1 MFLKQNKMSTF
12 LKFGINIIL
21 LDENGEIIYRE
32 ILNESNKN
40 KIQIKTYLEEKLKM
54 KIDTDRLIIKKYV
67 GFFG

>member
-1 MFLKQNKMSTF
+1 MSTF

-21 LDENGEIIYRE
+21 LDEKGEVFYRE
-32 ILNESNKN
+32 ILNENNKN
-40 KIQIKTYLEEKLKM
+40 KIQIKAYLEEKLKM

>member
-1 MFLKQNKMSTF
+1 MSTF

-32 ILNESNKN
+32 ILNENNKN
-40 KIQIKTYLEEKLKM
+40 KIQIKAYLEEKLKM

>member
-54 KIDTDRLIIKKYV
+54 KIDTDRIIIKKYV

>member
-1 MFLKQNKMSTF
+1 MSTF

-40 KIQIKTYLEEKLKM
+40 KIQIKAYLEEKLKM
-54 KIDTDRLIIKKYV
+54 KIDTDRIIIKKYV

>member
-1 MFLKQNKMSTF
+1 MSTF

-32 ILNESNKN
+32 VLNESNKN
-40 KIQIKTYLEEKLKM
+40 KIQIKAYLEEKLKM
-54 KIDTDRLIIKKYV
+54 KIDTDRLIIKKYI

>member
-1 MFLKQNKMSTF
+1 MSTF

-21 LDENGEIIYRE
+21 LDEKGEIIYRE

>member
-1 MFLKQNKMSTF
+1 MSTF

-32 ILNESNKN
+32 ILNENNKN

>member
-1 MFLKQNKMSTF
+1 MSTF

-40 KIQIKTYLEEKLKM
+40 KIQVKEYLEEKLKM
-54 KIDTDRLIIKKYV
+54 KIETDRLIIKKYV

>member
-1 MFLKQNKMSTF
+1 MSTF

-21 LDENGEIIYRE
+21 LDENGEIVYRE

-40 KIQIKTYLEEKLKM
+40 KIQIKAYLEEKLKM
-54 KIDTDRLIIKKYV
+54 KIDTDRIIIKKYV

>member
-1 MFLKQNKMSTF
+1 MSTF
-12 LKFGINIIL
+12 LKFGINVIL
-21 LDENGEIIYRE
+21 LDENGEIVHRE

-40 KIQIKTYLEEKLKM
+40 KIQVKAYLEEKLKM

>member
-1 MFLKQNKMSTF
+1 MSTF

-21 LDENGEIIYRE
+21 LDENGEIVYRE

-40 KIQIKTYLEEKLKM
+40 KTQIKAYLEEKLKM
-54 KIDTDRLIIKKYV
+54 KIDTDRIIIKKYV